1 MCYNSSHPV
10 YTATTMSFRLE
21 FMDTLRGGGL
31 LDQNDILVS
40 LPSKLTL
47 VCDADTIGTSTKGLG
62 LRDAIVG
69 YVNSVK
75 DKGNRTCLL
84 GEGCNKE

>member
-1 MCYNSSHPV
+1 
-10 YTATTMSFRLE
+10 MSFRLE

-62 LRDAIVG
+62 LRDAIVD
-69 YVNSVK
+69 YVDSVK
-75 DKGNRTCLL
+75 DKGN
-84 GEGCNKE
+84 